1 MEIYKIIDELHL
13 NLGCRIQKFEGGA
26 GLPTGYSDRLAEEIN
41 LLLHGCGLFDLKA
54 CWLIALKGIDA
65 GTYLQGMV
73 TSDVL
78 QLEVGEIQSS
88 LICSNKGKIIH
99 HLEIFRSEK
108 DEWIVICDPG
118 EGRAVGTILDNFHIR
133 EDLELRLLNS
143 GEMLRIDLSGPD
155 AEKIAELFWPGPIT
169 LILKVKDENI
179 RKSLGLGKKIAVR
192 VPNNQCVLSL
202 LKECKLLVAT
212 SANISGTTSL
222 TDPNDCKR
230 DLHGY
235 DLLLD
240 GGILSDDGESTIV
253 EIDRN
258 KLRIVRSGSISEE
271 ELKKL
276 F

>member
-1 MEIYKIIDELHL
+1 LKISCNDVDIQIASKAINDGAIVIFPTDTVYG
-13 NLGCRIQKFEGGA
+13 LGCNPYNHDAVLSLYEIKKRKKTKPFPVI
-26 GLPTGYSDRLAEEIN
+26 GYSKKELEKIAEFN
-41 LLLHGCGLFDLKA
+41 DK
-54 CWLIALKGIDA
+54 
-65 GTYLQGMV
+65 
-73 TSDVL
+73 
-78 QLEVGEIQSS
+78 
-88 LICSNKGKIIH
+88 
-99 HLEIFRSEK
+99 
-108 DEWIVICDPG
+108 
-118 EGRAVGTILDNFHIR
+118 
-133 EDLELRLLNS
+133 
-143 GEMLRIDLSGPD
+143 

-258 KLRIVRSGSISEE
+258 KLRIVRSGSVSEE

>member
-1 MEIYKIIDELHL
+1 LRISCNNAGIQKAVQIINEGGIVIFPTDTVYGIGCDPYNQKGVLSLYKIKKREKTKPFPVI
-13 NLGCRIQKFEGGA
+13 
-26 GLPTGYSDRLAEEIN
+26 GYSKKELEKIAEFN
-41 LLLHGCGLFDLKA
+41 DK
-54 CWLIALKGIDA
+54 
-65 GTYLQGMV
+65 
-73 TSDVL
+73 
-78 QLEVGEIQSS
+78 
-88 LICSNKGKIIH
+88 
-99 HLEIFRSEK
+99 
-108 DEWIVICDPG
+108 
-118 EGRAVGTILDNFHIR
+118 
-133 EDLELRLLNS
+133 
-143 GEMLRIDLSGPD
+143 

-192 VPNNQCVLSL
+192 VPNNQCALSL

-230 DLHGY
+230 DLNGY

-253 EIDRN
+253 EIDGN
-258 KLRIVRSGSISEE
+258 KLSIVRSESVSEE

>member
-1 MEIYKIIDELHL
+1 MKVSCADSDIKIAIKK
-13 NLGCRIQKFEGGA
+13 I
-26 GLPTGYSDRLAEEIN
+26 
-41 LLLHGCGLFDLKA
+41 KA
-54 CWLIALKGIDA
+54 
-65 GTYLQGMV
+65 
-73 TSDVL
+73 
-78 QLEVGEIQSS
+78 
-88 LICSNKGKIIH
+88 GKIIVFPTDTVYG
-99 HLEIFRSEK
+99 IG
-108 DEWIVICDPG
+108 CDPYN
-118 EGRAVGTILDNFHIR
+118 RKAV
-133 EDLELRLLNS
+133 LRLYEIKKREKTKPFPVIGYSKKELEKIAEFN
-143 GEMLRIDLSGPD
+143 DK
-155 AEKIAELFWPGPIT
+155 AEKIAEMFWPGPIT

-230 DLHGY
+230 DLNGY

>member
-1 MEIYKIIDELHL
+1 LRISCNNVGIQKAVQIINKGGIVIFPTDTVYGIGCDPYNQKGVLSLYKIKKREKTKPFPVI
-13 NLGCRIQKFEGGA
+13 
-26 GLPTGYSDRLAEEIN
+26 GYSKKELEKIAEFN
-41 LLLHGCGLFDLKA
+41 DK
-54 CWLIALKGIDA
+54 
-65 GTYLQGMV
+65 
-73 TSDVL
+73 
-78 QLEVGEIQSS
+78 
-88 LICSNKGKIIH
+88 
-99 HLEIFRSEK
+99 
-108 DEWIVICDPG
+108 
-118 EGRAVGTILDNFHIR
+118 
-133 EDLELRLLNS
+133 
-143 GEMLRIDLSGPD
+143 

-212 SANISGTTSL
+212 SANISGTASL

-230 DLHGY
+230 DLNGY

-253 EIDRN
+253 EIVRN
-258 KLRIVRSGSISEE
+258 KLRIVRSGSVSEE

>member
-1 MEIYKIIDELHL
+1 LRISCNNVGIQKAVQIINKGGIVIFPTDTVYGIGCDPYNQKGVLSLYKIKKREKTKPFPVI
-13 NLGCRIQKFEGGA
+13 
-26 GLPTGYSDRLAEEIN
+26 GYSKKELEKIAEFN
-41 LLLHGCGLFDLKA
+41 DK
-54 CWLIALKGIDA
+54 
-65 GTYLQGMV
+65 
-73 TSDVL
+73 
-78 QLEVGEIQSS
+78 
-88 LICSNKGKIIH
+88 
-99 HLEIFRSEK
+99 
-108 DEWIVICDPG
+108 
-118 EGRAVGTILDNFHIR
+118 
-133 EDLELRLLNS
+133 
-143 GEMLRIDLSGPD
+143 

-230 DLHGY
+230 DLNGY

-253 EIDRN
+253 EIDGN
-258 KLRIVRSGSISEE
+258 KLSIVRSGSVSEE

>member
-1 MEIYKIIDELHL
+1 MRVSCTDSDIKVIIKKIKDGGIIVFPTDTVYGIGCDPYNEKAVSRLYEIKKREKTKPFPVI
-13 NLGCRIQKFEGGA
+13 
-26 GLPTGYSDRLAEEIN
+26 GYSKKELEKIAEFN
-41 LLLHGCGLFDLKA
+41 DK
-54 CWLIALKGIDA
+54 
-65 GTYLQGMV
+65 
-73 TSDVL
+73 
-78 QLEVGEIQSS
+78 
-88 LICSNKGKIIH
+88 
-99 HLEIFRSEK
+99 
-108 DEWIVICDPG
+108 
-118 EGRAVGTILDNFHIR
+118 
-133 EDLELRLLNS
+133 
-143 GEMLRIDLSGPD
+143 

-179 RKSLGLGKKIAVR
+179 KKSLGLGKKIAVR

-230 DLHGY
+230 DLNGY

-258 KLRIVRSGSISEE
+258 KLRIVRSGSVSEE